1 MFQTS
6 VNLTPVK
13 SAVGVEILGG
23 GKQARTKFEKGGR
36 KYSGGGGGG
45 LHKIGVLATLSQQ

>member
-13 SAVGVEILGG
+13 RAVGVEIWGG
-23 GKQARTKFEKGGR
+23 GKQVWMKFEKGGR
-36 KYSGGGGGG
+36 QYRGGGGGG
-45 LHKIGVLATLSQQ
+45 SS

>member
-6 VNLTPVK
+6 VNLMPVK

-36 KYSGGGGGG
+36 KYRGGGGG
-45 LHKIGVLATLSQQ
+45 LHKIGVLVTLSQQ

>member
-13 SAVGVEILGG
+13 SAVGMEILGG

-45 LHKIGVLATLSQQ
+45 GGLHKIGGG